1 MKKSSKSAQGKQKA
15 YAVWTTWRSMHFD
28 VDSQSPNLIIKNIL
42 TIYKSPKAFESA
54 QNKELVQTRER
65 ERAHTHTQ
73 TYRSKRHFE
82 EER

>member
-1 MKKSSKSAQGKQKA
+1 
-15 YAVWTTWRSMHFD
+15 MHFD
-28 VDSQSPNLIIKNIL
+28 VDSQSPNLIIKHNL

-65 ERAHTHTQ
+65 ERARTHTQ
-73 TYRSKRHFE
+73 TYYRSKRHFE